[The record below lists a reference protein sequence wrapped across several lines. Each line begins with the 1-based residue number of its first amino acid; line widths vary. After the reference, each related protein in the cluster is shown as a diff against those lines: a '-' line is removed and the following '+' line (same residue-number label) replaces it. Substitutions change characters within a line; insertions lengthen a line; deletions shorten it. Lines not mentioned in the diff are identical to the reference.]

1 MGSGLVTRFR
11 SVLGIVKYGRL
22 FMASQSGAER
32 GDPLEWF
39 SFDTF
44 DLPCQVSP
52 RPTLDSEPR
61 GFVQGRVLSGQTLPI
76 SFDWPV
82 GPSC

>member
-1 MGSGLVTRFR
+1 
-11 SVLGIVKYGRL
+11 
-22 FMASQSGAER
+22 MASQSGAER

-52 RPTLDSEPR
+52 RPTLDSMSR
-61 GFVQGRVLSGQTLPI
+61 GSI
-76 SFDWPV
+76 EA
-82 GPSC
+82 GPFCCYKAKGHR